1 MRRWAP
7 LRLVQ
12 MSTERQA
19 HEPVREAMKED
30 GMTLDTLQ
38 FRSTLGLFATGVAV
52 IATEIDDQLHAM
64 TANAISSVSLDP
76 MLILFCPAKR
86 ARISELLPRIKGFSI
101 NFLRDE
107 HQALSTYFAGGQRS
121 GAVAPPFK
129 FVAAGAIPRLEG
141 ALASLICT
149 PHQTFEGGDHWIVTA
164 LVNEIHQ
171 GIEPHRPLLFF
182 KGQYRDMDR
191 RHAARAPD
199 LADNAEEAAL
209 MYYHL

>member
-1 MRRWAP
+1 
-7 LRLVQ
+7 
-12 MSTERQA
+12 MS
-19 HEPVREAMKED
+19 
-30 GMTLDTLQ
+30 LDSKQ
-38 FRSTLGLFATGVAV
+38 FRSTMGLFATGVAV
-52 IATEIDDQLHAM
+52 VATEIDDQLHAM

-86 ARISELLPRIKGFSI
+86 ARIAELLPRITGFSI

-107 HQALSTYFAGGQRS
+107 QQALSTYFAGGQRT
-121 GAVAPPFK
+121 GAAAPPFK
-129 FVAAGAIPRLEG
+129 FVAAGKTPRLEG

-149 PHQTFEGGDHWIVTA
+149 PHQTFDGGDHWIVTA
-164 LVNEIHQ
+164 HVTEIHH

-182 KGQYRDMDR
+182 KGQYREMDR
-191 RHAARAPD
+191 RHATHAPD

>member
-1 MRRWAP
+1 
-7 LRLVQ
+7 
-12 MSTERQA
+12 
-19 HEPVREAMKED
+19 
-30 GMTLDTLQ
+30 MTLDASR

-52 IATEIDDQLHAM
+52 IATEVGEQLHAM
-64 TANAISSVSLDP
+64 TANAVSSVSLDP
-76 MLILFCPAKR
+76 MLVLFCPAKR
-86 ARISELLPRIKGFSI
+86 ARLSELLPQIESFSI

-107 HQALSTYFAGGQRS
+107 HQALSTYFAGGQRT

-129 FVAAGAIPRLEG
+129 FVAAGKTPRLEG
-141 ALASLICT
+141 ALAALICT

-164 LVNEIHQ
+164 HVTEIHQ

-191 RHAARAPD
+191 RHATRAPD

>member
-1 MRRWAP
+1 MTIGAK
-7 LRLVQ
+7 
-12 MSTERQA
+12 EF
-19 HEPVREAMKED
+19 REA
-30 GMTLDTLQ
+30 
-38 FRSTLGLFATGVAV
+38 LGLFATGVAV
-52 IATEIDDQLHAM
+52 IVTEIDGHVHAM
-64 TANAISSVSLDP
+64 TANAVSSLSLDP
-76 MLILFCPAKR
+76 MLVLFCPAKR
-86 ARISELLPRIKGFSI
+86 ARLSELLPRIQGFSI

-121 GAVAPPFK
+121 GGAAPPFK

-164 LVNEIHQ
+164 LVREIHQ

-191 RHAARAPD
+191 RHAAVAPD